1 MTARFRIPSDA
12 KLAAHQIA
20 GMTALEA
27 AVIIASRA
35 LVAMYPGMYLVPP
48 GRREL
53 AEITTAR
60 DLVDDCKRLLT
71 SLDAHRR
78 HVIVHLPAD
87 DPDDEEDD
95 DDDDERPF

>member
-1 MTARFRIPSDA
+1 MTSRFRIPSDV

-27 AVIIASRA
+27 AVMIAARA
-35 LVAMYPGMYLVPP
+35 LVAMYPGMHLVPP

-53 AEITTAR
+53 AEIMTAR
-60 DLVDDCKRLLT
+60 DLVNNCKRLLE

-87 DPDDEEDD
+87 DPDDDD
-95 DDDDERPF
+95 DPDDERPF

>member
-1 MTARFRIPSDA
+1 MTSRFRIPSDA

-20 GMTALEA
+20 GMTCLEA
-27 AVIIASRA
+27 AVMIAARA

-60 DLVDDCKRLLT
+60 DLADDCERLLA

-87 DPDDEEDD
+87 DPDD
-95 DDDDERPF
+95 DDERPF